1 MTIKTLVEFAQAVD
15 DGKEFER
22 GLTGIPSWE
31 TVDLVYGKYS
41 VEYVSQL
48 IGEGRIRIKQEP
60 KKIDL
65 SFLVGSGLDCEIKNS
80 TGVWKVYGPIDEVF
94 GDLPNYRPRMNHWSV
109 LTIKN
114 RNIIEELELSGFIVV
129 VMDQYCPQEFATFKI
144 TGIAEGYTL

>member
-65 SFLVGSGLDCEIKNS
+65 SFIVGSGLDCEIKNS

-94 GDLPNYRPRMNHWSV
+94 GDLPNYHPRMNHWMSTLNLKPGV
-109 LTIKN
+109 MSKLLDYFCCELTFSSDGEE
-114 RNIIEELELSGFIVV
+114 IE
-129 VMDQYCPQEFATFKI
+129 AFKI
-144 TGIAEGYTL
+144 TGIKEGYTL